1 MPATLPPPDPQKATV
16 LVVDDDD
23 LFLRVCSGVLR
34 RAGLTV
40 ETVNDP
46 TRALERIEER
56 HYDAIV
62 SDVCMPS
69 INGISLLRAV
79 REVDHSVP
87 VVLMTGAPTLETAI
101 SAIDLGVHKFMPKPF
116 DVDAFVS
123 AVKDAVTRR
132 ASTDDLG
139 AAHCRLNRAL
149 DGLWMAY
156 QPIAQLSTGKPLS
169 YEALLRTTATEV
181 KGPTEVLELA
191 EKTKRLF
198 ELGRR
203 IRNIAAADFEQ
214 LPQGVDLFVNLHP
227 EDLDDPDLYDPTAPL
242 SLRAS
247 RVVLEITERA
257 SLSHHHALVEHI
269 RALRELG
276 FRVAIDDLGAG
287 YAGLTSLSQVQP
299 EFVKL
304 DASLVR
310 GIEAS
315 GVNQLIVTAVLDLCR
330 ELGARVVAEAIET
343 PAELRTLQRLGVD
356 LMQGYLFAKP
366 ARPFVELDPKALVI
380 KAHAA

>member
-1 MPATLPPPDPQKATV
+1 MPTPVPPPPDPQKATV

-46 TRALERIEER
+46 TRALERIEQR
-56 HYDAIV
+56 HFDAIV

-156 QPIAQLSTGKPLS
+156 QPIAQLSTGTPLA
-169 YEALLRTTATEV
+169 YEALLRTTANEV
-181 KGPTEVLELA
+181 KGPTEVIELA
-191 EKTKRLF
+191 EKTQRLF

-203 IRNIAAADFEQ
+203 IRARSAADLEN
-214 LPQGVDLFVNLHP
+214 LPQDIDLFVNLHP
-227 EDLDDPDLYDPTAPL
+227 EDLDDPELYDPTAPL
-242 SLRAS
+242 SLQAR

-257 SLSHHHALVEHI
+257 SLSHNASLADHI

-276 FRVAIDDLGAG
+276 YRVAVDDLGAG
-287 YAGLTSLSQVQP
+287 YSGLTTLSRVQP

-315 GVNQLIVTAVLDLCR
+315 GVNQLIVTAVLDLSR

-343 PAELRTLQRLGVD
+343 PAELETLQGLGVE
-356 LMQGYLFAKP
+356 LMQGYLFARP
-366 ARPFVELDPKALVI
+366 ARPFVAIEASALPVR
-380 KAHAA
+380 HAA

>member
-1 MPATLPPPDPQKATV
+1 MPTPVPPDPLKATV

-23 LFLRVCSGVLR
+23 LFLRVCSGILR

-46 TRALERIEER
+46 TRALERIEQR
-56 HYDAIV
+56 HFDAIV

-69 INGISLLRAV
+69 INGLSLLRAV

-116 DVDAFVS
+116 DVDAFVT
-123 AVKDAVTRR
+123 AVKEAVARR
-132 ASTDDLG
+132 STTDDLG

-156 QPIAQLSTGKPLS
+156 QPIAQVSTGKALS

-181 KGPTEVLELA
+181 KGPGDVLDLA
-191 EKTKRLF
+191 EKTQRLF

-203 IRNIAAADFEQ
+203 IRAVTAADLVH
-214 LPQGVDLFVNLHP
+214 LPLEIDLFVNLHP

-242 SLRAS
+242 TQHAK

-257 SLSHHHALVEHI
+257 SLAHNHSLVDHI

-276 FRVAIDDLGAG
+276 YRVAVDDLGAG
-287 YAGLTSLSQVQP
+287 YAGLTTLSLVQP

-315 GVNQLIVTAVLDLCR
+315 AVNQLIVTAVLDLSA

-356 LMQGYLFAKP
+356 LMQGYLFARPAKP
-366 ARPFVELDPKALVI
+366 FCAMDPRVFPVKA
-380 KAHAA
+380 AA